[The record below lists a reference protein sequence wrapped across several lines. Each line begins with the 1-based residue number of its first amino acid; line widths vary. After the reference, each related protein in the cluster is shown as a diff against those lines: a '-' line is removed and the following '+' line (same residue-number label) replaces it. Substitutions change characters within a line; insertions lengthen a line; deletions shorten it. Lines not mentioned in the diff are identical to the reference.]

1 MHFQALLEFG
11 QVLNNVMK
19 HLTHYTL
26 HTAVALQADAMICEA
41 VSSFI
46 ILI

>member
-19 HLTHYTL
+19 HLTHYT
-26 HTAVALQADAMICEA
+26 HTAVALQADAKICEA